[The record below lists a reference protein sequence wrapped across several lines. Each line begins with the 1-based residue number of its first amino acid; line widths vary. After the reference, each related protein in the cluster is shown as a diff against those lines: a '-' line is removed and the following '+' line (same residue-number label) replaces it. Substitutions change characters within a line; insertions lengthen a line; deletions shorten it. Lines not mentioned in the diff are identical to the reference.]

1 MGSRAAALIDE
12 VSDAVCVLRR
22 AVRVVAPGSISG
34 EEAVALVDLL
44 AEAERIVASGVA
56 RLTPRVMETGAF
68 AKTGHACGAD
78 WLAAASGSSAG
89 AARSRLAAAERA
101 AAEPALAQT
110 LRDGQLSAPE
120 LKVLSEIALSAP
132 DSLPEL
138 VEMAVGESSHKE
150 LADAA
155 SRAKCAA
162 RSNESARQRRA
173 RVRAARHFDWHQ
185 DEHGG
190 IRGQFLC
197 DEVAWAR
204 VGPRLEARAKARWKE
219 AGSVEGESLSAH
231 RLDAFLEL
239 LGTAQTEEG
248 GTTAHALVIVD
259 ADALRRGSLRR
270 GDICEIEGVGPV
282 SLEMATEL
290 LGEASA
296 QFVITSGRNVASVT
310 STTRAIPAR
319 LAAALVVR
327 DRTCV
332 VPGCGKRLG
341 LETDHAD
348 VDFAQGGATELG
360 NLVRLCPAH
369 HDMKTNGGWRILGG
383 PARWRWLPPE
393 KPPTAGRIA
402 RTRRLAAA
410 RAKGYRPRRT

>member
-1 MGSRAAALIDE
+1 M
-12 VSDAVCVLRR
+12 SDA
-22 AVRVVAPGSISG
+22 
-34 EEAVALVDLL
+34 
-44 AEAERIVASGVA
+44 
-56 RLTPRVMETGAF
+56 
-68 AKTGHACGAD
+68 
-78 WLAAASGSSAG
+78 
-89 AARSRLAAAERA
+89 
-101 AAEPALAQT
+101 
-110 LRDGQLSAPE
+110 
-120 LKVLSEIALSAP
+120 ALSAP
-132 DSLPEL
+132 NSRPEL

-190 IRGQFLC
+190 IRGEFLC
-197 DEVAWAR
+197 DEVAWSR

-239 LGTAQTEEG
+239 LGPGSDNVPQVG
-248 GTTAHALVIVD
+248 QAHALVIVD
-259 ADALRRGSLRR
+259 AAALRRGSLRR
-270 GDICEIEGVGPV
+270 GDTCEIEGVGPV

-290 LGEASA
+290 LGEATA
-296 QFVITSGRNVASVT
+296 QFVITSGRDVTAVT
-310 STTRAIPAR
+310 SSTRSIPSR
-319 LAAALVVR
+319 VGAALVVR

-348 VDFAQGGATELG
+348 VDFAQGGKTDLG

-369 HDMKTNGGWRILGG
+369 HDMKTNGGWRVVGG
-383 PARWRWLPPE
+383 PGRWRWLPPE
-393 KPPTAGRIA
+393 HPPTAGRIA
-402 RTRRLAAA
+402 RTRKVAVA
-410 RAKGYRPRRT
+410 RAKAYRPRRT